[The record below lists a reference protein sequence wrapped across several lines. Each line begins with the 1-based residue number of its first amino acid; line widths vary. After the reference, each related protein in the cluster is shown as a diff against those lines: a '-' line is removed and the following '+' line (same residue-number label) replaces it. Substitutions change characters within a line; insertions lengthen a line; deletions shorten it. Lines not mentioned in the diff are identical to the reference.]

1 MAQTLE
7 TSTVGQPTIEIVS
20 LFPRQGEWTEEDYFN
35 LPETNK
41 IIELSEGRLIIT
53 PSPTEQ
59 HQKIS
64 GNLHFLIK
72 NHIQIKKLGEVRYS
86 PLDVR
91 LYEGVIREPDIV
103 FMSNEH
109 KDRIAKTYW
118 GVPDLV
124 MEIISESTAKEDRVT
139 KFFEYL
145 KAGISEYWIVD
156 SFRQSIEVFALENG
170 TYVTFGKWGSGEIAK
185 SKLLD
190 GFEVIVDEITG

>member
-1 MAQTLE
+1 MLL
-7 TSTVGQPTIEIVS
+7 SIVLNSYS
-20 LFPRQGEWTEEDYFN
+20 LRVQG
-35 LPETNK
+35 
-41 IIELSEGRLIIT
+41 
-53 PSPTEQ
+53 
-59 HQKIS
+59 
-64 GNLHFLIK
+64 
-72 NHIQIKKLGEVRYS
+72 V
-86 PLDVR
+86 V
-91 LYEGVIREPDIV
+91 REPDIV

-156 SFRQSIEVFALENG
+156 SFRQSIEVFTLENG
-170 TYVTFGKWGSGEIAK
+170 TYVTFGKWGIGEIAK

-190 GFEVIVDEITG
+190 GFEVSVDEIM